1 MKNYYLELSKDEM
14 TSINGGIPMRNG
26 FEILKKIAKSIIDAF
41 RHAGELWT

>member
-26 FEILKKIAKSIIDAF
+26 FEIFKKIAKSIIDAF
-41 RHAGELWT
+41 RHAGEIWV

>member
-26 FEILKKIAKSIIDAF
+26 FEILKKNSKV
-41 RHAGELWT
+41 HY

>member
-26 FEILKKIAKSIIDAF
+26 FEIFKKIIKSIIDAF
-41 RHAGELWT
+41 RHAGEIWA